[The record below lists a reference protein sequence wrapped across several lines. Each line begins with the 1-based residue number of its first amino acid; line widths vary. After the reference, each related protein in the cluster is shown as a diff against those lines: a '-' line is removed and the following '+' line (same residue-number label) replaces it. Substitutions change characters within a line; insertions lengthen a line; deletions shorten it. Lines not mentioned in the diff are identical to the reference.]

1 MLMRFITSVTLSLE
15 PQHSLSPTHV
25 SYVDDR
31 SSPLVRTCTTSLPTT
46 TGQYFYHFSYYYCC
60 YYWIVQILPILAPW
74 SSFMGV
80 LGVSILTPML
90 LSTQPC
96 NQLIPPIA
104 QYQLLLKSH
113 TRTSH
118 TLFGHL
124 GCLTISASVDLVT
137 MSKPRQPVQ
146 MSISLES
153 KAISVFS
160 MCVGKGR
167 CNKPPNA

>member
-1 MLMRFITSVTLSLE
+1 MLHCRCWWGKLTSVTLSLE
-15 PQHSLSPTHV
+15 PQHSLSLTLV

-60 YYWIVQILPILAPW
+60 CYYWIVQLLPILAPW

-113 TRTSH
+113 TRVQERGGA
-118 TLFGHL
+118 LPYL
-124 GCLTISASVDLVT
+124 GIWDASQSVPPLIW
-137 MSKPRQPVQ
+137 SLCPNQGNQFRCRQQ
-146 MSISLES
+146 LSQFRE
-153 KAISVFS
+153 
-160 MCVGKGR
+160 
-167 CNKPPNA
+167 

>member
-1 MLMRFITSVTLSLE
+1 MLHCRCWWGKLTSVTLSLE
-15 PQHSLSPTHV
+15 PQHSLSLTLV

-90 LSTQPC
+90 HNIWAHSLAISLSLQLRNTNYFLNLTPGSRREGGRLLIWASGLPH
-96 NQLIPPIA
+96 NQCL
-104 QYQLLLKSH
+104 
-113 TRTSH
+113 RW
-118 TLFGHL
+118 FGHYVQ
-124 GCLTISASVDLVT
+124 TKATSSNVDKQL
-137 MSKPRQPVQ
+137 SQFR
-146 MSISLES
+146 E
-153 KAISVFS
+153 
-160 MCVGKGR
+160 
-167 CNKPPNA
+167 